1 MIQITSII
9 CLRSNTVSCKNGFQ
23 IQVELKVCALK
34 YYCVMSPINFK
45 LPKTIAGYIVIENAH
60 DYWVFKF
67 YLITA
72 TE

>member
-1 MIQITSII
+1 M
-9 CLRSNTVSCKNGFQ
+9 GFKSKSS
-23 IQVELKVCALK
+23 LKSALK